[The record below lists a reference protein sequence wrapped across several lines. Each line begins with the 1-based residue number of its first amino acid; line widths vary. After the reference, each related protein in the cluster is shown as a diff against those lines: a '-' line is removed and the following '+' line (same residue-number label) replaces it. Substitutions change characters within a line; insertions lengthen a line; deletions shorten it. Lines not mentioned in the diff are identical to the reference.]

1 VKHGDVLFRILQ
13 PTCSALKRLLIHTIS
28 ITTSMVTVVQRQ
40 RSCGVLADSQKS
52 NSSMVLKLGFDFRI
66 DEDYDF

>member
-1 VKHGDVLFRILQ
+1 
-13 PTCSALKRLLIHTIS
+13 
-28 ITTSMVTVVQRQ
+28 MVTVVQRQ